1 MGVISQTGSQGVGSR
16 LAEARK
22 DAGLT
27 LRGLADAAG
36 LGHVAVDNIETDRHV
51 PGIEIVERLS
61 KALGVSPCW
70 LAYGIGAKRA
80 RRPESRK
87 GAPSKKTSE

>member
-1 MGVISQTGSQGVGSR
+1 MISQTGSQGVGSR

-36 LGHVAVDNIETDRHV
+36 LGHVTVDNIEKDRHV

-61 KALGVSPCW
+61 AALGVSPCW

-80 RRPESRK
+80 RRPAPRK
-87 GAPSKKTSE
+87 REPPKKAHE